1 MSLHEQAFVSAFVI
15 PEKRARYSEFLTKPK
30 RRGEIL
36 DRLNHFFDFVPELA
50 TPIPRDS
57 PEQLASLLRKRGAPA
72 NAYLMGS
79 DSKFDGCE
87 LPLVE
92 AIDRAYSEGWG
103 IVVSCVPGRLALYVQ
118 EFPPGDTFIL
128 ATRAA

>member
-15 PEKRARYSEFLTKPK
+15 PEKRARYVEFLAKPK

-36 DRLNHFFDFVPELA
+36 DRLNHFFDFIPELA
-50 TPIPRDS
+50 TQVPRDS
-57 PEQLASLLRKRGAPA
+57 PEQLAALLRKRGAPA
-72 NAYLMGS
+72 KAYFLGGGS
-79 DSKFDGCE
+79 TSDGCE

-92 AIDRAYSEGWG
+92 AIDRAYGGGWG
-103 IVVSCVPGRLALYVQ
+103 TVVSCVPGRLALYVQ

-128 ATRAA
+128 SIRAA